1 MIRLS
6 VRWWR
11 WILASVMTAGLAF
24 ALRPLAPS
32 EGPENWFPHADKMF
46 HLLFFALLWWMG
58 QRARLGSAGRL
69 ALGLMAFA
77 VGIELAQALFTAT
90 RSASPTDVAA
100 DGLGLLAGAWLN
112 RRLEAVT
119 LGRQPEEDGR

>member
-1 MIRLS
+1 M
-6 VRWWR
+6 
-11 WILASVMTAGLAF
+11 LATLMAAGLGF
-24 ALRPLAPS
+24 ALRPLS
-32 EGPENWFPHADKMF
+32 EVSPENWFPQSDKLF
-46 HLLFFALLWWMG
+46 HVLFFALLWWMG

-100 DGLGLLAGAWLN
+100 DGLGLLVGAWLN
-112 RRLEAVT
+112 GRLEAAAS
-119 LGRQPEEDGR
+119 RSQPEEDGR

>member
-1 MIRLS
+1 LIRLS
-6 VRWWR
+6 VRSWR
-11 WILASVMTAGLAF
+11 WILAAVMAAGLGF
-24 ALRPLAPS
+24 ALRPLS
-32 EGPENWFPHADKMF
+32 EVSPENWFPQSDKLV
-46 HLLFFALLWWMG
+46 HVAFFALLWWMG

-69 ALGLMAFA
+69 AVGLMAFA

-119 LGRQPEEDGR
+119 LSRQPEEDGR